1 MYQHLTPQP
10 GGGNPWVPAP
20 VKTSVVVKDSI
31 VSYAGYLADSLNPGL
46 AVKPFRFELKEI
58 ILPSDSI
65 PSADSA
71 LTYPSLII
79 PEGTLTTKINTSYR
93 KSPGFDWI
101 TLVLILGFGAL
112 AWVRHFY
119 PRRLKSIFLSTYAK
133 RYIGQLVR
141 DGNIARERISP
152 ALGFVSIISY
162 TMIVYGFAGTALSS
176 YVTRGNTL
184 VAFLLIAVTLLL
196 LWLIR
201 RLFVS
206 LAGSI
211 YKSRTASEIYLLNS
225 LLFTLTS
232 GIFLF
237 PFAVV
242 WFFTHEEIFLYAGVG
257 IMLITLGMRLFRNII
272 GGLQVQSFSGIY
284 IFLYFCTLE
293 ILPLAIGFKIYKIL
307 IW

>member
-1 MYQHLTPQP
+1 
-10 GGGNPWVPAP
+10 
-20 VKTSVVVKDSI
+20 
-31 VSYAGYLADSLNPGL
+31 
-46 AVKPFRFELKEI
+46 
-58 ILPSDSI
+58 
-65 PSADSA
+65 
-71 LTYPSLII
+71 
-79 PEGTLTTKINTSYR
+79 
-93 KSPGFDWI
+93 
-101 TLVLILGFGAL
+101 
-112 AWVRHFY
+112 VRHFY

-232 GIFLF
+232 GMILF

-242 WFFTHEEIFLYAGVG
+242 WFFTHEEMFLYAGVG